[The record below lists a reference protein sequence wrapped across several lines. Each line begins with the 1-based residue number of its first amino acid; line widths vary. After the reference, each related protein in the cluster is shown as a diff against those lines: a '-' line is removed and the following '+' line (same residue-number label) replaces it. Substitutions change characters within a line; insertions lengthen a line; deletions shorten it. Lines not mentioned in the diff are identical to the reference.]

1 MNLTDIVNLLRSQG
15 HKVVVK
21 VSREAETGIKRRV
34 IKKIDGISYSGKT
47 GNKKAREMTGFSVS
61 STTSQRRSIAGRK
74 GGSTARLK
82 GDSVLTASDRKAIAK
97 VNRYL
102 KRMGKKERISL
113 AKAREKVIREG
124 RRALLDS
131 LGNVEWHYSGYA
143 YPENVRALIDRL
155 RTAINKMFEKGA
167 FAKSIWWAK
176 HNIYNLYDD
185 AITTT
190 YEILY
195 RWQNLEFND
204 DVADNMIASV
214 LSAGRINTTGE
225 RFNPVSKSK
234 AHAKASAAARKGWE
248 TRRKNRS

>member
-15 HKVVVK
+15 HKVVLK

-34 IKKIDGISYSGKT
+34 IKKIDGISYSGKS

-74 GGSTARLK
+74 GGSAARLK

-113 AKAREKVIREG
+113 AKAREKVLREG

-143 YPENVRALIDRL
+143 YPETIRNLITRL
-155 RTAINKMFEKGA
+155 QTAINVRMEKGN
-167 FAKSIWWAK
+167 FKKSIWWAK
-176 HNIYNLYDD
+176 HNIYNILDRAIPEINEVLYN
-185 AITTT
+185 
-190 YEILY
+190 
-195 RWQNLEFND
+195 WQNLEYPD
-204 DVADNMIASV
+204 YVADEKIAA
-214 LSAGRINTTGE
+214 LIKANRIDRTDVKS
-225 RFNPVSKSK
+225 VSKSK